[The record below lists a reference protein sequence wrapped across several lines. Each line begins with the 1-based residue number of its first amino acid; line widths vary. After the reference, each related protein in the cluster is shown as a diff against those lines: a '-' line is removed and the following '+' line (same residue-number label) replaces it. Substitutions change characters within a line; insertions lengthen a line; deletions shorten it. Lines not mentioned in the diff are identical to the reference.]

1 MGYLIAVP
9 QRKMFLLVPVAR
21 KLLWYSGSMHFKT
34 IRFFLSLFISI
45 SLIFAGAGFFT
56 TYFPIFAKKSLSDQS
71 IGLITSFY
79 YVGFLLGS
87 LFITRIMKLVGH
99 IRGFIFILSILAIS
113 SLSFSLFPSTYL
125 WFLLRFMMGFG
136 LSGVYILTESWLSF
150 HASAER
156 RGKTFAIYRI
166 IELLSWSAGTAFIDY
181 FSRMPSTFHFSLVAL
196 LIILSA
202 IPLSLTQLSQPEASL
217 PFKLN
222 LKVLWETSQYSTV
235 TAFLI
240 GLSNSAL
247 WLMTP
252 LFLLSQNIKE
262 TEIPYFFIVYILGGL
277 LSHYPLGMLSDKFDR
292 RIVVTVFAALTGVTS
307 FFLITYQLPAFFILG
322 LFNMPIYSVTT
333 THALDRANPE
343 DYGRISA
350 QLLFTY
356 SMGAIFGPLICGY
369 LLTHFGAQGFIYQLL
384 VVFGIMALFGLYQ
397 KLISPAVPTS
407 EKESFRLLPEG
418 FLGIEWF
425 IKKIKQEIKDVLGGQ
440 KK

>member
-1 MGYLIAVP
+1 
-9 QRKMFLLVPVAR
+9 
-21 KLLWYSGSMHFKT
+21 MHFKT
-34 IRFFLSLFISI
+34 IRFFLSLFLSI
-45 SLIFAGAGFFT
+45 SLLFAGAGLFT

-87 LFITRIMKLVGH
+87 LYITRIMKLVGH
-99 IRGFIFILSILAIS
+99 IRAFVFILSLLAIS

-136 LSGVYILTESWLSF
+136 LSGVYILTESWLSY
-150 HASAER
+150 HASVER

-166 IELLSWSAGTAFIDY
+166 IELLAWSVGTLLIDY
-181 FSRMPSTFHFSLVAL
+181 FSRMPSQFYFSLVTF
-196 LIILSA
+196 LIIMGA
-202 IPLSLTQLSQPEASL
+202 IPLSLTQLPQPEATL

-222 LKVLWETSQYSTV
+222 LKVLWETSQYSTI

-240 GLSNSAL
+240 GLSNSAI

-252 LFLLSQNIKE
+252 LFLLSQNINE
-262 TEIPYFFIVYILGGL
+262 TKIPYYLIVYILGGL
-277 LSHYPLGMLSDKFDR
+277 LSHYPLGMLSDKLDR
-292 RIVVTVFAALTGVTS
+292 RMVVTLQAALAATAS
-307 FFLITYQLPAFFILG
+307 FFLISYQLPAFFILG
-322 LFNMPIYSVTT
+322 LFNMPIYSVVT
-333 THALDRANPE
+333 THALDRADPQ

-356 SMGAIFGPLICGY
+356 SMGAIFGPLLCGY
-369 LLTHFGAQGFIYQLL
+369 LLTHLGPIGYTYQLIS
-384 VVFGIMALFGLYQ
+384 VFSLMAIFGLYQ

-418 FLGIEWF
+418 FLGVEWF
-425 IKKIKQEIKDVLGGQ
+425 IKKLKQELKDVLSGP